1 MIKYTIPFLTKI
13 EEMIGESN
21 YVLRYEKGTFKSGD
35 CVLREQRI
43 IVINKFYSTEGKIN
57 AVLDILRT
65 LDDLD
70 TTGFSEKSKNLFD
83 EIMAQEAGAPQ

>member
-1 MIKYTIPFLTKI
+1 MIKYTTHFLTKI

-21 YVLRYEKGTFKSGD
+21 YVLRYEKGQFKSGD

-57 AVLDILRT
+57 ALMEILRT
-65 LDDLD
+65 LEDLD
-70 TTGFSEKSKNLFD
+70 TSGFSEKSKNLFD
-83 EIMAQEAGAPQ
+83 EITAPEVTSKS